1 MALTWDFVR
10 EIDPAA
16 TQGIT
21 TSYFDTMCQ
30 QIYVDSGMIKTR
42 IGRVDYGQWQ
52 DVEFE
57 DELEISDSGFSTL
70 AFEHPYNGL
79 LGGTAQHNSD
89 VVLLLY
95 EYMLDVS
102 PWLQAGTWQHQA
114 DNPVKVGSV
123 TLKNA
128 DNARFADEGF
138 SLFVPGNRLIL
149 RARSGDSDPIELGQM
164 YIEASPYDETSESYT
179 FSGRNLLGFALAN
192 QSFDDNTTYSGTL
205 TEIFED
211 MLVDAGVLLSQMQI
225 QTTATTA
232 EFTFNA
238 SDKYLKGITD
248 ALALADWYMDDLPD
262 GTIVMGDST
271 YMRANVASTG
281 IHSFHR
287 GSDVISR
294 KVDRGIDGVYSRAA
308 VRRGG
313 ANPLTIYADV
323 PYYDGW
329 YVAPHRTYYQNV
341 GDDVE
346 QAVMEIILAQLVD
359 GLQYSGVIE
368 RFDTRFSPWLQ
379 IGDVAAVT
387 GGDSPRLAGILTSFM
402 HRFGEIGF
410 FTEFTA
416 ASGGTISNP
425 DNPATVASKFVGQM
439 GGANRQRRIMDYIQ
453 AGSRSVSTS
462 APVGAVAY
470 QAAVAGGYIGDEQTF
485 NLNLGAIASGAVMP
499 SGGAEGE
506 RLVKAS
512 DDDYDTVWTD
522 DLWGGM

>member
-30 QIYVDSGMIKTR
+30 QIYVDSGLIKTR

-52 DVEFE
+52 DVVFE
-57 DELEISDSGFSTL
+57 DELEISDSGYGTL

-123 TLKNA
+123 SLKNG
-128 DNARFADEGF
+128 DSARFADEGF
-138 SLFVPGNRLIL
+138 SLFVPGNRLLL
-149 RARSGDSDPIELGQM
+149 RYRSGDSAPYDIGQM
-164 YIEASPYDETSESYT
+164 YIESSPYDETAEAFT
-179 FSGRNLLGFALAN
+179 FNGRNLLGFALAN
-192 QSFDDNTTYSGTL
+192 QSFDDRVTYSGTL
-205 TEIFED
+205 TEIFTQ
-211 MLVDAGVLLSQMQI
+211 MLLDAGILPSQIRVQS
-225 QTTATTA
+225 TENTG
-232 EFTFNA
+232 EFTFRP

-248 ALALADWYMDDLPD
+248 ALAIADWYMDDLPD
-262 GTIVMGDST
+262 GTIILGDAE
-271 YMRANVASTG
+271 YMRSNVASTG

-294 KVDRGIDGVYSRAA
+294 RVERRIDGVYSRVA
-308 VRRGG
+308 VRRNGP
-313 ANPLTIYADV
+313 NPLTIYGEV

-329 YVAPHRTYYQNV
+329 HVASHRTYYQDV
-341 GDDVE
+341 GDEVE
-346 QAVMEIILAQLVD
+346 QTVMEQILQQLID
-359 GLQYSGVIE
+359 GLQYSGVVE
-368 RFDTRFSPWLQ
+368 TFEAMFSPWLQ
-379 IGDVAAVT
+379 IGDVASAT
-387 GGDSPRLAGILTSFM
+387 GGDAPRLVGIMTGIRHS
-402 HRFGEIGF
+402 FGESGF
-410 FTEFTA
+410 FTQFIA

-425 DNPATVASKFVGQM
+425 DNPVTVASKFVGQM

-453 AGSRSVSTS
+453 AGSQSAARSG
-462 APVGAVAY
+462 PVGAVAY

-485 NLNLGAIASGAVMP
+485 NANLGAIASGAILP
-499 SGGAEGE
+499 AGGLPGDK
-506 RLVKAS
+506 LVKAS
-512 DDDYDTVWTD
+512 ADDFDSIWTD
-522 DLWGGM
+522 DIWGGM